1 MPTLGDKRADPD
13 ALTCLREQTFGHR
26 PGSIEERHVRDLWGA
41 EQHRGA

>member
-1 MPTLGDKRADPD
+1 MPTLGDKPADPD
-13 ALTCLREQTFGHR
+13 ALPYLHEQTFGHR